1 MSFFKDLKDD
11 IGAAVDELASDATGI
26 PSEDVTENTSVLDE
40 AEDDEPVQ
48 DSELDEFDLSD
59 DDSVVDSDMLGKIL
73 EAEAAEAAETVPE
86 AAEPATEVSE
96 PAADIL
102 SAPESSM
109 SAVEGHLPVGATAPI
124 ISSELEAPE
133 FASVDSGKST
143 VIAKGTVINGSVV
156 SDGSLEVYGTVKGD
170 INCLGKL
177 SIAGS
182 VIGNST
188 ASEVYINTDRLDGG
202 ITSKGSVKIG
212 VGTVVI
218 GDITASSLVIAGAVK
233 GEIDVNGPVVVDS
246 TAVVKGNINS
256 KGIQVNNGAVID
268 GFCALPYASVDIDS
282 VFDNAGDKN

>member
-1 MSFFKDLKDD
+1 MSFLKDLAED
-11 IGAAVDELASDATGI
+11 IGTAAGELADDAVGVAADENEEKVDEEVSAKKKAAEEVNVEEETEAVPASDDLAG
-26 PSEDVTENTSVLDE
+26 
-40 AEDDEPVQ
+40 
-48 DSELDEFDLSD
+48 FDLSEE
-59 DDSVVDSDMLGKIL
+59 DDSVDTDMLGKIMEEEAAAK
-73 EAEAAEAAETVPE
+73 EAEIAAKETGPEVAEASLPE
-86 AAEPATEVSE
+86 
-96 PAADIL
+96 
-102 SAPESSM
+102 
-109 SAVEGHLPVGATAPI
+109 GATAPI
-124 ISSELEAPE
+124 VSGSEEPAPVFDE
-133 FASVDSGKST
+133 NSVDSGKST
-143 VIAKGTVINGSVV
+143 VIAKGTTINGSIV

-268 GFCALPYASVDIDS
+268 GFCALPYAAVDIDS
-282 VFDNAGDKN
+282 FFDEAGNGDRK